1 LNALAR
7 AHAWRKALIDGRYK
21 SVEDLAKTAQWHPK
35 VMRKALRLAF
45 LAPGIVEAMI
55 RRNHSL
61 PLSRVQAVGD
71 ISWDKQRKLLGTAQ
85 E

>member
-1 LNALAR
+1 
-7 AHAWRKALIDGRYK
+7 
-21 SVEDLAKTAQWHPK
+21 VQWHPK